1 MLEPSSIVVIR
12 HPANPVELD
21 PETCLKREEPM
32 NAANV
37 AKPANA
43 GPPAKAKS
51 PAKATPPVTAAY
63 LERAALHYLER
74 YSASV
79 AMLRRTL
86 QRRVEKRCRLRD
98 EDPSVHAEA
107 IEAVVGRAVSAGL
120 VDDAR
125 FTAGRM
131 AALRRRGTS
140 ARALSAKL
148 AAKGVARDLVTEAM
162 AAERDAADAEGTD
175 TEEAAAMAYAKRRR
189 LGPWRRPETR
199 EAHRDRDLAAMARAG
214 FAYGL
219 ARRIVEAEP
228 EEGPES

>member
-1 MLEPSSIVVIR
+1 MKP
-12 HPANPVELD
+12 
-21 PETCLKREEPM
+21 
-32 NAANV
+32 ANV
-37 AKPANA
+37 AE
-43 GPPAKAKS
+43 PAKAGPTVK
-51 PAKATPPVTAAY
+51 PTPPVTAAY
-63 LERAALHYLER
+63 LERVALHYLER

-107 IEAVVGRAVSAGL
+107 IEAVVARAVSAGL

-148 AAKGVARDLVTEAM
+148 AAKGVSRDLVADAM
-162 AAERDAADAEGTD
+162 AAERDAAEAEGTD
-175 TEEAAAMAYAKRRR
+175 TEEAAAAAYAKRRR
-189 LGPWRRPETR
+189 LGPWRRPDTR
-199 EAHRDRDLAAMARAG
+199 EAHRDRDLAALARAG
-214 FAYGL
+214 FPYGL
-219 ARRIVEAEP
+219 ARRIVEMEI
-228 EEGPES
+228 EDESEA

>member
-1 MLEPSSIVVIR
+1 MKATNV
-12 HPANPVELD
+12 ANPRPALSGSTS
-21 PETCLKREEPM
+21 P
-32 NAANV
+32 
-37 AKPANA
+37 KP
-43 GPPAKAKS
+43 
-51 PAKATPPVTAAY
+51 TPPVTAAY

-86 QRRVEKRCRLRD
+86 QRRVEKRCCLRG
-98 EDPSVHAEA
+98 EDPSAHAEA
-107 IEAVVGRAVSAGL
+107 IAAVVARAVSAGL

-148 AAKGVARDLVTEAM
+148 AAKGVSRDLVADAM
-162 AAERDAADAEGTD
+162 AAERDEADAEGTD
-175 TEEAAAMAYAKRRR
+175 TEETAAAAYARRRR
-189 LGPWRRPETR
+189 LGPWRRPGTR

-219 ARRIVEAEP
+219 ARRIVEAEMDAEVEP
-228 EEGPES
+228 DADP